1 MCPQCTCIHVYV
13 LKYSLHVR
21 SCLPY
26 THVHSLPPSLPPSL
40 PDDRSCLPHSL
51 SPPHVFLLL
60 VLRYSDICT
69 LHKGLLLFEIRCL
82 PLSLPHFLMN
92 MPPSLP
98 PTLCEKDMPL
108 TLPPSLTRSLMNIYM
123 YLSMPS
129 PSLPPSIPL
138 PLPSGEHSSLAFTR
152 YWRQWSVLE
161 YCASHICGPALGV
174 QCPHSQ
180 LIAVAGEVWYWFE
193 CALHTGWLSSTMAGA
208 VWGGVAL

>member
-1 MCPQCTCIHVYV
+1 MYDHASHTLMYTPF
-13 LKYSLHVR
+13 LPRFLPLSLMIDHACHTL
-21 SCLPY
+21 SPFLP
-26 THVHSLPPSLPPSL
+26 LPPPPPL
-40 PDDRSCLPHSL
+40 
-51 SPPHVFLLL
+51 HVFLLL
-60 VLRYSDICT
+60 VLRYSHIRT
-69 LHKGLLLFEIRCL
+69 LYKGLLGSL
-82 PLSLPHFLMN
+82 PLSLPHILMN

-98 PTLCEKDMPL
+98 PTLCDKDIPL

-129 PSLPPSIPL
+129 PSLPPSIPP
-138 PLPSGEHSSLAFTR
+138 PLPSGEHSPLAFTR
-152 YWRQWSVLE
+152 YWRLWSVLE
-161 YCASHICGPALGV
+161 YCTSHMCGHALGV